1 MPPTFFFL
9 SFFSLS
15 KAYYSIM
22 SSEEAY
28 SINSITYPIKSWIH
42 NTAPQRSSL
51 VHMASY
57 MTIGTFTLVA
67 ISSLFCFFFV
77 ITLVDDCIRM
87 VSPRRMITMTKNQI
101 DWTGLIDVLSN
112 QLTNFAEWEK
122 RKRASWCPEDHPIYH
137 EDRFHDLISAVT
149 TYMNEYVHHRKQQE
163 QRQQS

>member
-1 MPPTFFFL
+1 
-9 SFFSLS
+9 
-15 KAYYSIM
+15 M

-149 TYMNEYVHHRKQQE
+149 TYMYEYVHHRKQQE